1 MSPTSTPS
9 PSPATRAL
17 RLVRSPRIRLTALRK
32 RFDAAGFRSRSVSHL
47 RRWGLAY
54 AAALAGAFWFHSHY
68 ALGLNA
74 THSLPGTLYLI
85 ERGAIPQRGE
95 HVAFRWAGGGPYPA
109 GVTFIKVLA
118 GQPGDTVT
126 RDGATFSVAGTALGQ
141 AKATSRRGEPLE
153 PGPTGTLPE
162 GRYFVYAPH
171 PDSLDSRYALTG
183 WIAREQIIGR
193 ARAIF

>member
-1 MSPTSTPS
+1 MNPTPT
-9 PSPATRAL
+9 TRAQHL
-17 RLVRSPRIRLTALRK
+17 GRTPLDHLTAMRE
-32 RFDAAGFRSRSVSHL
+32 RFVAARFRSRAVTHL

-54 AAALAGAFWFHSHY
+54 AAAVAGGAWFHSHY

-85 ERGAIPQRGE
+85 ERGVLPQRGE
-95 HVAFRWAGGGPYPA
+95 QVAFRWAGGGPYPV

-126 RDGATFSVAGTALGQ
+126 RDGPTFVVAGTTLGQ
-141 AKATSRRGEPLE
+141 AKPMSRRGEPLE

-162 GRYFVYAPH
+162 GRYFVFAPH

-183 WIAREQIIGR
+183 WIARDQFIGR

>member
-1 MSPTSTPS
+1 MSPTSISRTLRFGLTLPIHL
-9 PSPATRAL
+9 AAL
-17 RLVRSPRIRLTALRK
+17 WA
-32 RFDAAGFRSRSVSHL
+32 RFDGVRFRLRAAAHL
-47 RRWGLAY
+47 RRWGPAY
-54 AAALAGAFWFHSHY
+54 ATALAGAFWFHNHY

-85 ERGAIPQRGE
+85 ERGALPQRGE

-126 RDGATFSVAGTALGQ
+126 REDATFVVAGTTLGP
-141 AKATSRRGEPLE
+141 AKPTSRRGEPLE

-162 GRYFVYAPH
+162 GHYFVFAPH

>member
-1 MSPTSTPS
+1 MSPTLSTS
-9 PSPATRAL
+9 AL
-17 RLVRSPRIRLTALRK
+17 RLGLAPRTRLAATWA
-32 RFDAAGFRSRSVSHL
+32 RFDAARFRLRTGAHL
-47 RRWGLAY
+47 RRWGIAY
-54 AAALAGAFWFHSHY
+54 AGALTGALWFHNHY

-85 ERGAIPQRGE
+85 ERGVLPQRGD
-95 HVAFRWAGGGPYPA
+95 HAAFRWAGGGPYPA

-126 RDGATFSVAGTALGQ
+126 RDGATYVVAGTALGQ
-141 AKATSRRGEPLE
+141 AKPTSRRGEPLE
-153 PGPTGTLPE
+153 PGPTGTLTE
-162 GRYFVYAPH
+162 GRYFVFAPH

-193 ARAIF
+193 AHAIF

>member
-1 MSPTSTPS
+1 MSPTPTPTTT
-9 PSPATRAL
+9 PL
-17 RLVRSPRIRLTALRK
+17 RLVLAPCIRLAAPREH
-32 RFDAAGFRSRSVSHL
+32 FDAARFRSRAVTHL

-54 AAALAGAFWFHSHY
+54 AAALAGAFWFHNHY

-85 ERGAIPQRGE
+85 ERGALPQRGE
-95 HVAFRWAGGGPYPA
+95 HVAFRWAGGGRYPA

-126 RDGATFSVAGTALGQ
+126 RDGATYVVAGTALGP
-141 AKATSRRGEPLE
+141 AKPTSRRGEPLE
-153 PGPTGTLPE
+153 PGPTGTLPD
-162 GRYFVYAPH
+162 GGYFVYAPH

-183 WIAREQIIGR
+183 WIAREQFIGR

>member
-1 MSPTSTPS
+1 MNPTPM
-9 PSPATRAL
+9 TRAL
-17 RLVRSPRIRLTALRK
+17 HLGRMPLVHLAVMRK
-32 RFDAAGFRSRSVSHL
+32 RFDAGQFRSRAITHL

-54 AAALAGAFWFHSHY
+54 ASIAAGAAWFHSHY

-74 THSLPGTLYLI
+74 TSSLPGTLYLI
-85 ERGAIPQRGE
+85 ERGVLPQRGE

-126 RDGATFSVAGTALGQ
+126 RDGHTFVVAGRTLGQ
-141 AKATSRRGEPLE
+141 AKPTNRRGEPLE
-153 PGPTGTLPE
+153 SGPTGTLPE
-162 GRYFVYAPH
+162 GRYFVFATH

-183 WIAREQIIGR
+183 WITREQFLGR
-193 ARAIF
+193 ARALF

>member
-1 MSPTSTPS
+1 MSPTPITQTLRFGLTLPTHL
-9 PSPATRAL
+9 AAL
-17 RLVRSPRIRLTALRK
+17 WA
-32 RFDAAGFRSRSVSHL
+32 RFDAARFRLRAAAHL
-47 RRWGLAY
+47 RRRGLAY
-54 AAALAGAFWFHSHY
+54 AASLAGALWFHSHY

-85 ERGAIPQRGE
+85 ERGALPQCGE

-118 GQPGDTVT
+118 GQPGDTVA
-126 RDGATFSVAGTALGQ
+126 RDGATFIVAGTALGQ
-141 AKATSRRGEPLE
+141 AKPTSRRGEPLE

-183 WIAREQIIGR
+183 WIAREQLIGR

>member
-1 MSPTSTPS
+1 MSPTSISRTLRFGLTLPIHL
-9 PSPATRAL
+9 AAL
-17 RLVRSPRIRLTALRK
+17 WA
-32 RFDAAGFRSRSVSHL
+32 RFDSVRFRLRAAAHL

-54 AAALAGAFWFHSHY
+54 PATLAGALWFHSHY
-68 ALGLNA
+68 AFGLNA

-85 ERGAIPQRGE
+85 ERGALPQRGE

-118 GQPGDTVT
+118 GQPGDTVA
-126 RDGATFSVAGTALGQ
+126 RDGATFVVAGTALGQ
-141 AKATSRRGEPLE
+141 AKPTSRRGEPLE

-162 GRYFVYAPH
+162 GHYFVFAPH

>member
-1 MSPTSTPS
+1 MSPTSISRTLRFGLKLPIHL
-9 PSPATRAL
+9 AAL
-17 RLVRSPRIRLTALRK
+17 WA
-32 RFDAAGFRSRSVSHL
+32 RFDGVRFRLRAAAHL

-54 AAALAGAFWFHSHY
+54 ATALAGALWFHSHY
-68 ALGLNA
+68 AFGLNA

-85 ERGAIPQRGE
+85 ERGTLPQRGE

-118 GQPGDTVT
+118 GQPGDTVA
-126 RDGATFSVAGTALGQ
+126 RDGATFVVAGTALGQ
-141 AKATSRRGEPLE
+141 AKPTSRRGEPLE

-171 PDSLDSRYALTG
+171 PDSLDSRHALTG

>member
-1 MSPTSTPS
+1 MSPTPI
-9 PSPATRAL
+9 TRAL
-17 RLVRSPRIRLTALRK
+17 RLRLAPRPLLAATWARLDGARFRLR
-32 RFDAAGFRSRSVSHL
+32 AAAHL

-85 ERGAIPQRGE
+85 ERGALPQRDE

-126 RDGATFSVAGTALGQ
+126 RDGATFVVAGTALGQ
-141 AKATSRRGEPLE
+141 AKPTSRRGEPLE

-162 GRYFVYAPH
+162 GHYFVFAPH

>member
-1 MSPTSTPS
+1 VSPTPTARVLHFPQ
-9 PSPATRAL
+9 
-17 RLVRSPRIRLTALRK
+17 VRRIHLAAMLE
-32 RFDAAGFRSRSVSHL
+32 RFNAARFRSQSLTHL

-54 AAALAGAFWFHSHY
+54 AAAVVGAVWFHSHY

-74 THSLPGTLYLI
+74 TRSLPGTLYLI
-85 ERGAIPQRGE
+85 ERGTIPQRGE
-95 HVAFRWAGGGPYPA
+95 HVAFRWAGGGPYRK
-109 GVTFIKVLA
+109 GVTFIKLLA

-126 RDGATFSVAGTALGQ
+126 RDGATFVVAGTAIGQ
-141 AKATSRRGEPLE
+141 AKQLSRRGEPLQ

-162 GRYFVYAPH
+162 GSYFVYAPH

-193 ARAIF
+193 AHAIL

>member
-1 MSPTSTPS
+1 MSPARN
-9 PSPATRAL
+9 PSPATRAP
-17 RLVRSPRIRLTALRK
+17 RLVLAPSIQLAALRQ
-32 RFDAAGFRSRSVSHL
+32 RFDAARFRSRAVTHL

-54 AAALAGAFWFHSHY
+54 AAALAGAFWFHTHY

-85 ERGAIPQRGE
+85 ERGALPQRGE

-126 RDGATFSVAGTALGQ
+126 REDATFIVAGTALGQ
-141 AKATSRRGEPLE
+141 AKPTSRRGEPLE

-162 GRYFVYAPH
+162 GRYFVFAPH

>member
-1 MSPTSTPS
+1 MGE
-9 PSPATRAL
+9 
-17 RLVRSPRIRLTALRK
+17 
-32 RFDAAGFRSRSVSHL
+32 RFDAARFLSRAATHL

-54 AAALAGAFWFHSHY
+54 AVAVTGTLWFHSHY

-74 THSLPGTLYLI
+74 THSLPGTLYLV
-85 ERGAIPQRGE
+85 ERGVLPQRGE

-126 RDGATFSVAGTALGQ
+126 RDGAIFVVAGTALGQ
-141 AKATSRRGEPLE
+141 AKPTSRRGEPLQ

-162 GRYFVYAPH
+162 GRYFVFAPH